1 MKTPAMQGFF
11 AKRTAETGDQVPFF
25 AFWGGKQDRN
35 RLSVPIVRGGW
46 GK

>member
-25 AFWGGKQDRN
+25 AFWGENKTGTA
-35 RLSVPIVRGGW
+35 
-46 GK
+46 